1 MEIREIKPGF
11 VAEVTGQNREILA
24 GRDGDVVKK
33 ALLSHSVV
41 IMRGMELAPCEQVAL
56 TRLLGP
62 PEVVTDM
69 RNHHP
74 ESTDIL
80 VIRNSGSTPV
90 VGNTHWHSD
99 RSFLPEPTRFTVL
112 RADVVPEEGG
122 DTLFADMTAAH
133 RDLDEEWRAVIT
145 GAEAVHSYDTV
156 ARLRSRVHGTPLE
169 QGYAR
174 KYPPTVHPL
183 VRAHPE
189 SGSPALYL
197 NELCVASLHRP
208 DGTPVSVG
216 VAELHEYATQE
227 RFVHRHH
234 WHQGDVVVWDNS
246 RVLHRAGDLP
256 PGLLRVLHRTTTA
269 GASPYAP
276 EEG

>member
-1 MEIREIKPGF
+1 MEIKEIRSGF
-11 VAEVTGQNREILA
+11 VAEVTGRNREILA
-24 GRDGDVVKK
+24 DRDGDVVKK
-33 ALLSHSVV
+33 ALLAHSVV
-41 IMRGMELAPCEQVAL
+41 IMRGMELAPREQVAL

-62 PEVVTDM
+62 PEVVTDL

-74 ESTDIL
+74 DSTDIL
-80 VIRNSGSTPV
+80 VIKNAGTTPV

-112 RADVVPEEGG
+112 RADVVPDQGG

-133 RDLDEEWRAVIT
+133 RELDEEWRSMLT
-145 GAEAVHSYDTV
+145 GAEAVHSYDTI
-156 ARLRSRVHGTPLE
+156 ARTRSRVHDTPLE

-189 SGSPALYL
+189 SGTPALYL
-197 NELCVASLHRP
+197 NELCMAALHRP
-208 DGTPVSVG
+208 DRVPVTVG
-216 VAELHEYATQE
+216 VAELHAYATQE

-234 WHQGDVVVWDNS
+234 WNPGDVVVWDNA
-246 RVLHRAGDLP
+246 RVLHRASDLP
-256 PGLLRVLHRTTTA
+256 PGLSRVLHRTTTA
-269 GASPYAP
+269 GVAP
-276 EEG
+276 RAPQEG